1 MGIKG
6 LNVWISANFP
16 GVMAPVRGDKANVY
30 DHIAFDLNGIVHQ
43 ACRKR
48 GNEREVIKAVISELD
63 VLLRLFPA
71 SKTVLI
77 ALDGPGPTAKLIE
90 QRKRRIDKVLKAARD
105 AEALIPGSRENLR
118 RLELAR
124 LEGRPPPGTQKKKKK
139 KSYDSLQVTPGTLF
153 MMRMR
158 RALEWYAASR
168 LCGIGGLFKGHSKPT
183 MLISAADVAGE
194 GEVKLLSHVHAILGS
209 GRGADTQPPSF
220 LLVGP
225 DADLLLLGLAA
236 GTPRCDVL
244 TMDQN
249 GSHRLFRVRVLCD
262 AFVAKAGGAR
272 GAGGL
277 AGTGGAHLGGLMQLD
292 FLVVAFLQGNDYLP
306 KLRGAQLHRM
316 WSKLL
321 RLARPGGEFAGQHL
335 LIPHADRVEINLAM
349 LVRLLDGSPGGAHRD
364 RPAGNDDVVDDH
376 GGGSGARSAVDLS
389 DDPSAKVAA
398 QDGDDDDD
406 DDDDDEE
413 EGMDEDGNEW
423 EYDGDGNGDAASSN
437 RHQGRHR
444 KGNVEDYLHT
454 LAWCAA
460 MYLSGS
466 CPDYTCAYSAAA
478 APSAAQIGEYHREL
492 IGKQGADARP
502 AYIMPPL
509 NRQGT
514 QPIGTPDVFCLCLLP
529 AAAAQYLP
537 APLQALMDPSS
548 PLADIFHSNLVWPP
562 NLVARVREA
571 VGSIAPGA
579 YSSEE
584 LEAVRAGSVSVWAAR
599 GGKPDAVARGCALS
613 PLAASLPSPFGGAK
627 EQLHNPSYVMSG
639 RMPPDESGSSMARW
653 EWRVR
658 QAADKSA
665 TPALA
670 PSVSS
675 LFALAGAQSHAPPS
689 QQEPEMAS
697 LVAQSLSL
705 NDSVS
710 PPPPSSLPP
719 PPAALL
725 SKLAPARKASPALPG
740 AAPAAT
746 SIPAIC
752 CAECGKGPNSSPRQ
766 GLYLNPPDGNLYCKA
781 CWSSY
786 YGVDPPPSARDK
798 RSRW

>member
-1 MGIKG
+1 MSG
-6 LNVWISANFP
+6 SM
-16 GVMAPVRGDKANVY
+16 MATAT
-30 DHIAFDLNGIVHQ
+30 AT
-43 ACRKR
+43 
-48 GNEREVIKAVISELD
+48 
-63 VLLRLFPA
+63 LL
-71 SKTVLI
+71 I
-77 ALDGPGPTAKLIE
+77 
-90 QRKRRIDKVLKAARD
+90 
-105 AEALIPGSRENLR
+105 
-118 RLELAR
+118 
-124 LEGRPPPGTQKKKKK
+124 
-139 KSYDSLQVTPGTLF
+139 
-153 MMRMR
+153 
-158 RALEWYAASR
+158 
-168 LCGIGGLFKGHSKPT
+168 
-183 MLISAADVAGE
+183 
-194 GEVKLLSHVHAILGS
+194 
-209 GRGADTQPPSF
+209 QPPS
-220 LLVGP
+220 
-225 DADLLLLGLAA
+225 
-236 GTPRCDVL
+236 
-244 TMDQN
+244 
-249 GSHRLFRVRVLCD
+249 
-262 AFVAKAGGAR
+262 GA
-272 GAGGL
+272 
-277 AGTGGAHLGGLMQLD
+277 
-292 FLVVAFLQGNDYLP
+292 P
-306 KLRGAQLHRM
+306 
-316 WSKLL
+316 S
-321 RLARPGGEFAGQHL
+321 RPG
-335 LIPHADRVEINLAM
+335 PHAA
-349 LVRLLDGSPGGAHRD
+349 
-364 RPAGNDDVVDDH
+364 
-376 GGGSGARSAVDLS
+376 
-389 DDPSAKVAA
+389 
-398 QDGDDDDD
+398 
-406 DDDDDEE
+406 
-413 EGMDEDGNEW
+413 
-423 EYDGDGNGDAASSN
+423 
-437 RHQGRHR
+437 
-444 KGNVEDYLHT
+444 

-478 APSAAQIGEYHREL
+478 APSAAQIGAYHREL

-613 PLAASLPSPFGGAK
+613 PLAASPPSPFGGAK

-766 GLYLNPPDGNLYCKA
+766 GLYLNPLTATSTVKRAGRAITALIRPQALVTNAVDGERVSCERYNTDA
-781 CWSSY
+781 HASASSRLPY
-786 YGVDPPPSARDK
+786 
-798 RSRW
+798 